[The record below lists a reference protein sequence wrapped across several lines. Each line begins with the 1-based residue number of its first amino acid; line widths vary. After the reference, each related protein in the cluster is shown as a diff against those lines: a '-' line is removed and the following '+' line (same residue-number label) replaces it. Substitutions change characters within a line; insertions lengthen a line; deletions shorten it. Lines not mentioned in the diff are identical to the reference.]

1 MKIIGIDPGYER
13 MGIAIIEKHN
23 NQETVIY
30 SDCIRTSA
38 TLSLPERLVII
49 GTALDKILTTYQPDQ
64 AAIEALYF
72 AKNTTTAM
80 KVAEARGVIQYVI
93 SARSIPLV
101 EYHPNTIKIAIT
113 GYGNASKDAI
123 ASMIPRLVTYDV
135 SKKIDD
141 ELDALAVAL
150 THSAHTNHVYPQI
163 H

>member
-13 MGIAIIEKHN
+13 MGIAIIEKNN

-38 TLSLPERLVII
+38 QLSLPERLVII
-49 GTALDKILTTYQPDQ
+49 GNTLNDLITTYRPDH

-80 KVAEARGVIQYVI
+80 KVAEARGVIQYII
-93 SARSIPLV
+93 SSHTIPLV

-113 GYGNASKDAI
+113 GYGGASKEAI

-135 SKKIDD
+135 TKKIDD

-150 THSAHTNHVYPQI
+150 THSAHMNHNYPQVK
-163 H
+163 